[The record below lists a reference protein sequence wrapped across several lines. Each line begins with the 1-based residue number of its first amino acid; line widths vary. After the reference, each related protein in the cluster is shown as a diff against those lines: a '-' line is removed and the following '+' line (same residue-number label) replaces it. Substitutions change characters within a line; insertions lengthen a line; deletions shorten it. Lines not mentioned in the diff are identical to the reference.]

1 MSTSG
6 IPSGTVEVTEPGRN
20 TGVITPES
28 SSQGRSRTKT
38 RFDSSRDKE
47 NKITVDDRR
56 GSNEEDVSMLER
68 GGLSDS
74 MSEKEFTRAVGREML
89 PGEVLHN
96 YKHWMERILPNL
108 CQNIQ
113 CNYYSITLSET
124 LKNEN
129 GTSKKFFKGVPLIK
143 GEPARYPGRGCQGL
157 GLPPNRLT

>member
-20 TGVITPES
+20 TGVITPKS

-68 GGLSDS
+68 GVLSDFTP
-74 MSEKEFTRAVGREML
+74 EKEST
-89 PGEVLHN
+89 
-96 YKHWMERILPNL
+96 
-108 CQNIQ
+108 
-113 CNYYSITLSET
+113 
-124 LKNEN
+124 
-129 GTSKKFFKGVPLIK
+129 
-143 GEPARYPGRGCQGL
+143 
-157 GLPPNRLT
+157 